1 MIYAIGLIILAL
13 CDPALAALF
22 TPPGPELGRY
32 EVCTSPDGLEP
43 VGAAAAR
50 DGWHLGDIE
59 ALESRDAYGTAGPYD
74 RSRLARLYGGTR
86 VRVVHGWK
94 ESADGFE
101 SVTFF
106 SPYPD
111 AALTRLNAGTME
123 IRWVLQR
130 STQSAQNTQSQ
141 ILSAG
146 PARSAVNV
154 VIPD

>member
-22 TPPGPELGRY
+22 TPPRPELGRY
-32 EVCTSPDGLEP
+32 EVCASPDGLES

-50 DGWHLGDIE
+50 DGWHVGDIE
-59 ALESRDAYGTAGPYD
+59 ALEALDAYGTAGPYD
-74 RSRLARLYGGTR
+74 RSHLARLYGGTR

-94 ESADGFE
+94 TSADGFQ

-111 AALTRLNAGTME
+111 ASLTHLLPGTME
-123 IRWVLQR
+123 IRWLLQR
-130 STQSAQNTQSQ
+130 STQSAQNSQSQ
-141 ILSAG
+141 IFSAD
-146 PARSAVNV
+146 SASFAFNV
-154 VIPD
+154 VFPR